1 MNLPLLEVI
10 QTHGKRTEGTCYCKL
25 TPSLVPTG
33 KAELK
38 EGFFFLLV
46 TNGTAQL
53 IDENQTYELQPS
65 HLVALTPSVR
75 STIQAMSSHFQA
87 MILYLKPTFFDTLPD
102 VQPLY
107 EQLARYLGYYR
118 LPVFLLENVQTT
130 YLQNIFT
137 LFSQCRDN
145 ATNYYDG
152 ILNHLCCFCLLQIA
166 DILSKIDHE
175 IPNYARR
182 STDIFRLFKKT
193 LMENYR
199 QHHDIGFYAESL
211 HISTTYLSRIVKHI
225 TGHTVRFHISEL
237 LCADARKLLEC
248 TDLDIKEIAEKLGF
262 SDQSVFGKF
271 FVKKTGVSPMKF
283 RTQRERDKQNYPFP
297 YI

>member
-1 MNLPLLEVI
+1 MNPTLLEII
-10 QTHGKRTEGTCYCKL
+10 QTHGNGTESTCYCEL
-25 TPSLVPTG
+25 TSSSVPTG

-53 IDENQTYELQPS
+53 ADEYQTYELQPA
-65 HLVALTPSVR
+65 HLVTLTPS
-75 STIQAMSSHFQA
+75 TKCMIQATSSHFQS
-87 MILYLKPTFFDTLPD
+87 MLLYLKPTFFDSLPD
-102 VQPLY
+102 GQPLY
-107 EQLARYLGYYR
+107 EQRAHYLGHYQ
-118 LPVFLLENVQTT
+118 LPVFLLENEQAT
-130 YLQNIFT
+130 YLQKIFA
-137 LFSQCRDN
+137 LFAPCRKN
-145 ATNYYDG
+145 AANYYDS
-152 ILNHLCCFCLLQIA
+152 ILNHLCSFCLLQIA
-166 DILSKIDHE
+166 DILTQTRHE
-175 IPNYARR
+175 VPDYARR

-211 HISTTYLSRIVKHI
+211 HIST
-225 TGHTVRFHISEL
+225 TVRFHISEL

-283 RTQRERDKQNYPFP
+283 RTQRERDKKNYPFP
-297 YI
+297 NT

>member
-1 MNLPLLEVI
+1 MNPTLLEII
-10 QTHGKRTEGTCYCKL
+10 QTHGNRTESTCYCEL

-38 EGFFFLLV
+38 EGFYFLLV

-53 IDENQTYELQPS
+53 ADEYQTYELQPA
-65 HLVALTPSVR
+65 HLVILTPSTR
-75 STIQAMSSHFQA
+75 CMIQTMSSHFQA
-87 MILYLKPTFFDTLPD
+87 MLLNLKPAFFDCLPAG
-102 VQPLY
+102 QPLY
-107 EQLARYLGYYR
+107 EQLAHYLGHYQ
-118 LPVFLLENVQTT
+118 LPVFLLENEQVT
-130 YLQNIFT
+130 YLQKIFA
-137 LFSQCRDN
+137 LFSLCRKN
-145 ATNYYDG
+145 AANYYDS
-152 ILNHLCCFCLLQIA
+152 ILNHLCSFCLLQIA
-166 DILSKIDHE
+166 DILTQIRHE
-175 IPNYARR
+175 VPDYARR

-211 HISTTYLSRIVKHI
+211 HISATYLSRIVKHI

-283 RTQRERDKQNYPFP
+283 RTQRERDKKNYLLPNA
-297 YI
+297 

>member
-1 MNLPLLEVI
+1 MNPTLLEII
-10 QTHGKRTEGTCYCKL
+10 QTHGNGTESTCYCEL
-25 TPSLVPTG
+25 TSSSVPTG

-53 IDENQTYELQPS
+53 ADEYQTYELQPA
-65 HLVALTPSVR
+65 HLVTLTP
-75 STIQAMSSHFQA
+75 ML
-87 MILYLKPTFFDTLPD
+87 LYLKPTFFDSLPD
-102 VQPLY
+102 GQPLY
-107 EQLARYLGYYR
+107 EQLAHYLGHYQ
-118 LPVFLLENVQTT
+118 LPVFLLENEQAT
-130 YLQNIFT
+130 YLQKIFA
-137 LFSQCRDN
+137 LFAPCRKN
-145 ATNYYDG
+145 AANYYDS
-152 ILNHLCCFCLLQIA
+152 ILNHLCSFCLLQIA
-166 DILSKIDHE
+166 DILTQTRHE
-175 IPNYARR
+175 VPDYARR

-283 RTQRERDKQNYPFP
+283 RTQRERDKKNYPFP
-297 YI
+297 NT